1 MFVSRGVI
9 HLDLFF
15 FVISIYLAKQNPEF
29 IIARYEIKHTSTI
42 SGRDLRGLREY
53 VVAHKARLGLVINN
67 DVAPRLYDDRI
78 LGVPFTYL

>member
-1 MFVSRGVI
+1 M
-9 HLDLFF
+9 
-15 FVISIYLAKQNPEF
+15 
-29 IIARYEIKHTSTI
+29 
-42 SGRDLRGLREY
+42 RGLRDF